1 MKTFLL
7 GILISLSLHAVEEF
21 LTYKNVSQFALE
33 NYVSGM
39 PETEVKEIEKLILRE
54 RIREYLP
61 KVGISYFGFKNKNEN
76 QVDSG
81 FDEYRLTI
89 QQLLYDGGDTNRQK
103 DITLLAARLEGE
115 DRKQKIN
122 KMLLD
127 SKRLYFKC
135 LTNYFKV
142 QLGNKNKEK
151 ALKYYKTTS
160 KEVQLGLKRN
170 VDRLE
175 SELKLT
181 EAESQLHR
189 AKLVYGE
196 CSAEISRLVGKESE
210 KLLLVENILSDF
222 QIFSPNQGLQM
233 ETEFES
239 PETKK
244 ARLILEKSKVELE
257 VAENHWKPKLFAG
270 GYYGKNSLDSMR
282 SRHPS
287 YGVDFTFVLPLGS
300 SSLQSTGRYGI
311 QEDGN
316 GIQRIP
322 GFGPQYVGTGE
333 NSFNSTGLQL
343 FDNLSHSRKILDG
356 EIKTKDARRNLQ
368 ELLHKNE
375 SEKNKTTSKVLILYD
390 TYKSN
395 YLKLLLKIELLRQ
408 STVSI
413 KMGMVS
419 LNEHYNLELEVYKL
433 LIEFSE
439 VISEYIISI
448 YEYASLSDIEDLELF
463 FKYGKDTAHLDIKNF
478 LEESRK

>member
-1 MKTFLL
+1 MKTFYL
-7 GILISLSLHAVEEF
+7 GILLTLSLYAVDES
-21 LTYKNVSQFALE
+21 LTHKNISQYVLE
-33 NYVSGM
+33 NYASGM
-39 PETEVKEIEKLILRE
+39 PDSEVKEIEKLLFRE
-54 RIREYLP
+54 KIREYLP

-89 QQLLYDGGDTNRQK
+89 QQLLYDGGDTSRQK
-103 DITLLAARLEGE
+103 DIVLLATKLEGE

-122 KMLLD
+122 RMLLD

-135 LTNYFKV
+135 LTNNFKF
-142 QLGNKNKEK
+142 QLSNKNKEK
-151 ALKYYKTTS
+151 ALKYYRATS

-181 EAESQLHR
+181 EAEAQLNR
-189 AKLVYGE
+189 AKLVLGE
-196 CSAEISRLVGKESE
+196 CSTEISRLVGKESIR
-210 KLLLVENILSDF
+210 LLFVENILSDF
-222 QIFSPNQGLQM
+222 QVFSPAQSLQI

-333 NSFNSTGLQL
+333 NSFNSTGVQL

-375 SEKNKTTSKVLILYD
+375 SERNKTTSKVLILYD

-408 STVSI
+408 SYISI
-413 KMGMVS
+413 KMGMIS
-419 LNEHYNLELEVYKL
+419 LNEHYNLEFEVYKL

-448 YEYASLSDIEDLELF
+448 YEYASLSDLEDLELF
-463 FKYGKDTAHLDIKNF
+463 FKYSKETAHLEIKNF